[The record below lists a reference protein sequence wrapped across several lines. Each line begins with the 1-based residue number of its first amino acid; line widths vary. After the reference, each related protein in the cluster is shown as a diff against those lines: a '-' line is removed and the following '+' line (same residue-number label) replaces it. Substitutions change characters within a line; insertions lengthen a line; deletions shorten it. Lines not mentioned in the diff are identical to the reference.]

1 MSGAEVQPGRHLVND
16 ANRSGVNPVERGKAA
31 AGRARV
37 TPPLK
42 HDGLVTPTAPT
53 GRARVSPRPV
63 EASSFPVLPV
73 STSPGYA
80 PDTQFPQTPPYWN
93 SDPAPAEVGAPFAP
107 RPAAEP
113 VGSVDPGRM
122 PRTLA
127 AAAIL
132 LGVNL
137 LLSVAAAIV
146 GILVS
151 DELIE
156 LSLGRTPLP
165 SDSAAVDSL
174 EITFLLRAWV
184 NVIIALIYAFLIW
197 QLRNGNHAAWRR
209 LVWLSGAGLVSV
221 AYLLFQPY
229 PMFFHAGQVAQ
240 ILVLFAMFALAVHPD
255 SRAYCQKRDPLNP
268 VA

>member
-1 MSGAEVQPGRHLVND
+1 MEHAE
-16 ANRSGVNPVERGKAA
+16 AA
-31 AGRARV
+31 TGRARV
-37 TPPLK
+37 TPPPK
-42 HDGLVTPTAPT
+42 PEGLGTTAAPT

-63 EASSFPVLPV
+63 EATEV
-73 STSPGYA
+73 
-80 PDTQFPQTPPYWN
+80 
-93 SDPAPAEVGAPFAP
+93 PAPAAPHSAPPSHTSQGQPETQIPTYWNAGPTPAPTEFGVPFAP
-107 RPAAEP
+107 MPSAEP
-113 VGSVDPGRM
+113 VGAADPGRM
-122 PRTLA
+122 PRTLMA
-127 AAAIL
+127 TAIL

-137 LLSVAAAIV
+137 LLSMVAAIA
-146 GILVS
+146 GILMS

-184 NVIIALIYAFLIW
+184 NVVIALIYAFLIW

-229 PMFFHAGQVAQ
+229 PMIFHAGQVAQ
-240 ILVLFAMFALAVHPD
+240 ILVLFAMFALAVHPE